1 MSYIL
6 EALKKSEQERQIG
19 HVPDVSMVQETAHRV
34 APRKPRW
41 LMVALIL
48 NALILLAIAVWVWQL
63 GAGHDNA
70 VAPVVD
76 SSAVDKRDFEVAVSR
91 DSADPV
97 SVPEPAP
104 VTTPM
109 VEPTPRT
116 DPLPAPVSQMPLPAP
131 KPTMKPAAILP
142 DLEQSETE
150 PVLPPRWQDLPLEE
164 RNNLPAPRI
173 DVHVFAREPARR
185 FVLINLRK
193 YQEGDRVDEGATIE
207 SILADGIVLSYQ
219 GQRYRVDRP

>member
-19 HVPDVSMVQETAHRV
+19 HVPDVSMVQESPPRAAR
-34 APRKPRW
+34 RKPRW
-41 LMVALIL
+41 VAVALIL
-48 NALILLAIAVWVWQL
+48 NALILLAIAIWLWRTGVVL
-63 GAGHDNA
+63 DNV
-70 VAPVVD
+70 VAPGMAP
-76 SSAVDKRDFEVAVSR
+76 SAVDEREEQAAVSR
-91 DSADPV
+91 DIADPV
-97 SVPEPAP
+97 PSPAP
-104 VTTPM
+104 AAVVQPA
-109 VEPTPRT
+109 PRI

-131 KPTMKPAAILP
+131 KYAMKPAPIQPEL
-142 DLEQSETE
+142 DKLETE

-164 RNNLPAPRI
+164 RNSLPAPRI
-173 DVHVFAREPARR
+173 DVHVFAREPPRR

-193 YQEGDRVDEGATIE
+193 YQEGDKVDEGATIE

>member
-6 EALKKSEQERQIG
+6 EALRKSEQQRQIG
-19 HVPDVSMVQETAHRV
+19 HVPDVSMVQEVSPQV

-41 LMVALIL
+41 VVVALIL
-48 NALILLAIAVWVWQL
+48 NALILLAIAAWFWRTGVVR
-63 GAGHDNA
+63 GNA
-70 VAPVVD
+70 IAPVVAP
-76 SSAVDKRDFEVAVSR
+76 SAVAKREAQVVTAPSI
-91 DSADPV
+91 ADPV
-97 SVPEPAP
+97 SAPAPAPLVQTAPRTDTLPAP
-104 VTTPM
+104 VTQM
-109 VEPTPRT
+109 PRSA
-116 DPLPAPVSQMPLPAP
+116 PRAAVQPAP
-131 KPTMKPAAILP
+131 ILP
-142 DLEQSETE
+142 DRDQLETE
-150 PVLPPRWQDLPLEE
+150 PVLPPRWQDLPPGE

-193 YQEGDRVDEGATIE
+193 YQEGDTVDEGATIE